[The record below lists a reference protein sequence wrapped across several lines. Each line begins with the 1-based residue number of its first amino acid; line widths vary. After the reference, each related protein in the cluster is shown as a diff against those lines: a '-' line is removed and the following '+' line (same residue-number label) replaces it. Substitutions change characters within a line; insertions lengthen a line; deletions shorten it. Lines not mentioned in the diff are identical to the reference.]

1 MKLFNTT
8 IFSSLLLL
16 SLFSCNEADDSNT
29 IPPDDNVDSK
39 IITAELTG
47 QLSNQVYVDLNT
59 GETSTVEVN
68 TWEIAF
74 DQNGT
79 IISNSGKKVALAMP
93 LETDFD
99 EINEESVQGLQL
111 FYDDETADL
120 TLTAWNKNNF
130 ELNTPYILDLGING
144 LGKVIGFKKFII
156 SENSSSQ
163 VVIKFA
169 DLNGENE
176 ATTTI
181 EKSAG
186 FVYFS
191 AVENKV
197 NEVEPSKWD
206 IVLKPVTVRTG
217 APCSALGPGAMPGIN
232 CDIMRLNAS
241 VIINQNGLVK
251 GAKSSNFPDLEAN
264 DDPEHEINK
273 LTIEDSNFDEITAS
287 NVNDIEKTT
296 QGNIIGKEWFH
307 IQTPHRDGVY
317 KVYSHITFVVNDE
330 EGNNYKLRFLTYS
343 KDGQNGYPTFEY
355 QLIQNN

>member
-16 SLFSCNEADDSNT
+16 SLFSCNNDDDTNT
-29 IPPDDNVDSK
+29 TIPDDNVDSK

-47 QLSNQVYVDLNT
+47 QLSHEVYVDLNT
-59 GETSTVEVN
+59 GETVTSEVN
-68 TWEIAF
+68 TWEVAF

-93 LETDFD
+93 VETDFD
-99 EINEESVQGLQL
+99 AINEESAQGLQL
-111 FYDDETADL
+111 YYDDESADK
-120 TLTAWNKNNF
+120 TLTAWNKNGF
-130 ELNTPYILDLGING
+130 ELNTPYILDLGIDG
-144 LGKVIGFKKFII
+144 LGKSLGFKKFII

-163 VVIKFA
+163 AVIKFA

-176 ATTTI
+176 QTTTV
-181 EKSAG
+181 EKGSG

-191 AVENKV
+191 MIENKV
-197 NEVEPSKWD
+197 NEVEPANWD

-217 APCSALGPGAMPGIN
+217 APCFTMGDAAMPGIN

-241 VIINQNGLVK
+241 VIINQNGSVK
-251 GAKSSNFPDLEAN
+251 GAKTSNYPDLEPN
-264 DDPEHEINK
+264 DDPEHEINL
-273 LTIEDSNFDEITAS
+273 LTIEDSNFEEITPS
-287 NVNDIEKTT
+287 TVGDLEMTT
-296 QGNIIGKEWFH
+296 QGNLIGKEWFH

-355 QLIQNN
+355 QLIQDN